1 MAELTKKQSGPGIGS
16 LTGAPVLLKQ
26 GFMQQKRLMGFK
38 KRYFRLL
45 QDSLFSFAA
54 ADTKVRLV
62 SVGRSTAQ
70 PCEAAKDPTCA
81 PLQLT
86 PS

>member
-62 SVGRSTAQ
+62 VDEEVHCAALRSSEGPHLCTTAV
-70 PCEAAKDPTCA
+70 DT
-81 PLQLT
+81 
-86 PS
+86 

>member
-38 KRYFRLL
+38 KRI
-45 QDSLFSFAA
+45 
-54 ADTKVRLV
+54 TLV
-62 SVGRSTAQ
+62 EVTLMTA
-70 PCEAAKDPTCA
+70 
-81 PLQLT
+81 LQLRLGASQVT
-86 PS
+86 QASVNTSQSFPSSWWDQCI